1 MLNNTGIGHLIIG
14 IVHNRISLIVPH
26 IKHFCLKTQGT
37 VLQLTIAVIIKFIDH
52 TGKKDLIC
60 LCSELFSICKEIR
73 LQANLDTLQK
83 LLDNTGIAALRNTLI
98 GILKIVI
105 IIGVTKRKSL
115 DNKGRKF
122 LTLSSPLL
130 AGIAL
135 YQLLVHI
142 LSHQRQCLLFQ
153 VLRVCDVHTADLL
166 LNLRLRLCRS
176 PNSPELME
184 CIHIKRKVIQFILIH
199 RNR

>member
-1 MLNNTGIGHLIIG
+1 MLNNTGIWHLIIG

-83 LLDNTGIAALRNTLI
+83 LLDNTSITTLWNTLI
-98 GILKIVI
+98 RILEIII
-105 IIGVTKRKSL
+105 IIGITKRKSL
-115 DNKGRKF
+115 NNKSRKILAF
-122 LTLSSPLL
+122 SSPLL

-135 YQLLVHI
+135 YQLLIYI
-142 LSHQRQCLLFQ
+142 LSHQSQCLLFQ
-153 VLRVCDVHTADLL
+153 VLRVCDVHAADLL
-166 LNLRLRLCRS
+166 LNLRFRLCRCS
-176 PNSPELME
+176 HSPELVE
-184 CIHIKRKVIQFILIH
+184 CIHIKWKIIQFILINS
-199 RNR
+199 NR